1 MGVVIFVFW
10 KICKNLSLYMFLK
23 KRKLFA
29 IMIVEAIILLLPA
42 IVFAV
47 AFAYSYIR
55 FMGLEDPS
63 QSDIGPDCMMAIILC
78 PFLPISFGAPLV
90 LFYRRLWKRP
100 ISKMKYLMV
109 AMIPSIPLLLSS
121 VLWIFDIFVVI
132 FGPLALVIV
141 LGSMNA
147 VSDCATEVKNDLT
160 MDEE

>member
-1 MGVVIFVFW
+1 MEKLNFCILGNMQNCKPLYIFEKKKVIH
-10 KICKNLSLYMFLK
+10 
-23 KRKLFA
+23 
-29 IMIVEAIILLLPA
+29 IMIVEAFCLLLPA
-42 IVFAV
+42 IIFAI

-63 QSDIGPDCMMAIILC
+63 QSDIGPDFFIAIVLC

-109 AMIPSIPLLLSS
+109 AIIPSIPLLLSAI
-121 VLWIFDIFVVI
+121 LWIGNIFVVI
-132 FGPLALVIV
+132 FGPLALVIL

-147 VSDCATEVKNDLT
+147 VSECATEVKNDLL
-160 MDEE
+160 

>member
-1 MGVVIFVFW
+1 MQNCKPLYIFEKKKVVH
-10 KICKNLSLYMFLK
+10 
-23 KRKLFA
+23 
-29 IMIVEAIILLLPA
+29 IMIVEAFCLLLPA
-42 IVFAV
+42 IIFAI

-63 QSDIGPDCMMAIILC
+63 QSDIGPDFMMAIILC

-109 AMIPSIPLLLSS
+109 AIIPSIPLLLSS
-121 VLWIFDIFVVI
+121 VLWIINVFVVI

-147 VSDCATEVKNDLT
+147 VSECATEVKNDLL
-160 MDEE
+160 

>member
-1 MGVVIFVFW
+1 MQNCKPLYIFEKKKVI
-10 KICKNLSLYMFLK
+10 
-23 KRKLFA
+23 R
-29 IMIVEAIILLLPA
+29 IMIVEAILLLLPA
-42 IVFAV
+42 IVFAI
-47 AFAYSYIR
+47 AFAYCYIR

-63 QSDIGPDCMMAIILC
+63 QSDIGPDFFIAIVLC

-109 AMIPSIPLLLSS
+109 AIIPSIPLLLSS

-132 FGPLALVIV
+132 FGPLALVIL

-147 VSDCATEVKNDLT
+147 VSECAIEVKDDLT
-160 MDEE
+160 MNEE

>member
-1 MGVVIFVFW
+1 MEKLNFCILGNMQNCKPLYIFEKKKVI
-10 KICKNLSLYMFLK
+10 
-23 KRKLFA
+23 R
-29 IMIVEAIILLLPA
+29 IMIVEAILLLLPA
-42 IVFAV
+42 I
-47 AFAYSYIR
+47 AFAYCYIR

-63 QSDIGPDCMMAIILC
+63 QSDIGPDFFIAIVLC

-109 AMIPSIPLLLSS
+109 AMIPSIPLLLSA
-121 VLWIFDIFVVI
+121 VLWIFNVFAVI
-132 FGPLALVIV
+132 FGSLALVIL

-147 VSDCATEVKNDLT
+147 VSECAIEVKDDLT

>member
-1 MGVVIFVFW
+1 MQNCKPLYIFEKKKVIH
-10 KICKNLSLYMFLK
+10 
-23 KRKLFA
+23 
-29 IMIVEAIILLLPA
+29 IMIVEAFCLLLPA
-42 IVFAV
+42 IIFAI
-47 AFAYSYIR
+47 AFAYCYIR

-63 QSDIGPDCMMAIILC
+63 QSDIGPDFMIAIILA

-109 AMIPSIPLLLSS
+109 AIIPSIPLLLSAI
-121 VLWIFDIFVVI
+121 LWIGNIFVVI

-147 VSDCATEVKNDLT
+147 VSECATEVKNDLL
-160 MDEE
+160 

>member
-1 MGVVIFVFW
+1 MQKSKPLYVFEKKKVI
-10 KICKNLSLYMFLK
+10 
-23 KRKLFA
+23 R
-29 IMIVEAIILLLPA
+29 IMIVEAFFLLLPA

-63 QSDIGPDCMMAIILC
+63 QSDIGPDFFIAIVLC

-90 LFYRRLWKRP
+90 IFYRRLWKSP

-121 VLWIFDIFVVI
+121 VLWFFDIFVVI
-132 FGPLALVIV
+132 FGPLALVIL

-147 VSDCATEVKNDLT
+147 VSECAIEVKDDLL
-160 MDEE
+160 

>member
-1 MGVVIFVFW
+1 MQNNKPLYIFEKKKVVH
-10 KICKNLSLYMFLK
+10 
-23 KRKLFA
+23 
-29 IMIVEAIILLLPA
+29 IMIVEAILLLLPA
-42 IVFAV
+42 IVFAI

-63 QSDIGPDCMMAIILC
+63 QSDIGPDFFIAIILA

-109 AMIPSIPLLLSS
+109 AIIPSIPLLLSS
-121 VLWIFDIFVVI
+121 VLWIINVFVVI
-132 FGPLALVIV
+132 FGPLALVIL

-147 VSDCATEVKNDLT
+147 ISDCAIEVKNDL
-160 MDEE
+160 MK

>member
-1 MGVVIFVFW
+1 MEKLNFCILGNMQNCKPLYIFEKKKVIH
-10 KICKNLSLYMFLK
+10 
-23 KRKLFA
+23 
-29 IMIVEAIILLLPA
+29 IMIVEAFCLLLPA
-42 IVFAV
+42 IIFAI

-63 QSDIGPDCMMAIILC
+63 QSDIGPDFMMAIVLC

-109 AMIPSIPLLLSS
+109 AIIPSIPLLLSAI
-121 VLWIFDIFVVI
+121 LWIGNIFVVI
-132 FGPLALVIV
+132 FGPLALVIL

-147 VSDCATEVKNDLT
+147 VSECAIEVKDDLL
-160 MDEE
+160 